1 MAGMKI
7 GVELRISAD
16 AGELFADARAL
27 EAAGADSFWAWLRV
41 DGDDPWTVL
50 AAIAA
55 HTWRSRLI
63 LVDGIGRPDTRR
75 TLERLSRGR
84 LVVAEAD
91 GELLTVASGEGDPER
106 WSRVGFPDGR
116 EAWLALM
123 RHHETESTDGL
134 ILPNDPRL
142 LDLLRNPDVIEDR
155 SDIRLAQG

>member
-1 MAGMKI
+1 MAAMKI

-27 EAAGADSFWAWLRV
+27 EAAGADSFWAWLSV

-75 TLERLSRGR
+75 TLERLSHGR

-91 GELLTVASGEGDPER
+91 GEKLTVASGEGDPER
-106 WSRVGFPDGR
+106 WSRVGFPAGR

-123 RHHETESTDGL
+123 KTEATDGL
-134 ILPNDPRL
+134 ILQNDPRL
-142 LDLLRNPDVIEDR
+142 LDLLRNPDVILDR
-155 SDIRLAQG
+155 SDIKLAQG